1 MYRYF
6 RYTVG
11 ERLELHDVHR
21 GVGETG
27 GLLVR
32 VDNREGRTDIT
43 VAVSEDGRLAES
55 PRFGEGVEV
64 SDDEVSAVPS

>member
-6 RYTVG
+6 RYTTE

-21 GVGETG
+21 TIGETG

-32 VDNREGRTDIT
+32 IDSREGRTEIT
-43 VAVSEDGRLAES
+43 VAVSDGSTLAAS

-64 SDDEVSAVPS
+64 SEDEVSAVSS